1 MSNSILDTF
10 ENPNVG
16 REYEVN
22 FNIPEFTCLCP
33 LTGQPDFAHFY
44 ITYIPDKL
52 CIELKSLKLYFFSFR
67 DKSGFHEAITN
78 QVLNDL
84 ISKID
89 PIYMQITGEF
99 FVRGGIS
106 TTVVVEHNK

>member
-22 FNIPEFTCLCP
+22 FDIPEFTCLCP

-52 CIELKSLKLYFFSFR
+52 CIELKSLKLYFFHS
-67 DKSGFHEAITN
+67 ETN
-78 QVLNDL
+78 LVFTKLLQT
-84 ISKID
+84 KC
-89 PIYMQITGEF
+89 
-99 FVRGGIS
+99 
-106 TTVVVEHNK
+106 